1 MANKWLGSSA
11 SFGNARTYEIQDDY
25 TVKVN
30 DGGTVFFLNDTTN
43 SIAVTLPAI
52 SDLSAGWGCKFIV
65 KGTVASTK
73 TYTITQG
80 NAADEFYGHVR
91 DGSADGLGDIGDGN
105 ADTKIQ
111 FAATAAPGQFIEIIT
126 DGDNWYCF
134 GSENTTAKLTFEN
147 QLNK

>member
-11 SFGNARTYEIQDDY
+11 SFGHSRCYEIQDDY
-25 TVKVN
+25 TVSAN
-30 DGGTVFFLNDTTN
+30 DAGTVFFLNDTAA
-43 SIAVTLPAI
+43 SIAVTLPPI

-65 KGTVASTK
+65 KGLVAGGQN
-73 TYTITQG
+73 YTITQG

-91 DGSADGLGDIGDGN
+91 DGSADGLGDVADGS

-111 FAATAAPGQFIEIIT
+111 FTATAAAGQWIEIIT

-134 GSENTTAKLTFEN
+134 GAENTTAKLTFEN
-147 QLNK
+147 